1 LLIAMDELRDKV
13 SGDYDQLGKLLGGY
27 FASLYNSQPRV
38 ALTYIAIFQDKFG
51 RKALS
56 LQQLM

>member
-1 LLIAMDELRDKV
+1 MDELRDKV